1 MSTVKESIPE
11 EFLRDVEQSI
21 EILRECGAQRIYL
34 FGSIV
39 DDRRS
44 RLPRDLN
51 IAVSGL
57 PPERFFSAYARLM
70 DRLEHEFDLVDLD
83 LESAFTESLRKHFQ
97 LEQVAYRPP
106 LALGLN

>member
-1 MSTVKESIPE
+1 MSMLKESIPE
-11 EFLRDVEQSI
+11 EFLRDVDRAI
-21 EILRECGAQRIYL
+21 EILQECGAQQIYL

-44 RLPRDLN
+44 APPRDLD

-57 PPERFFSAYARLM
+57 PPERFFSAYAQLM

-83 LESAFTESLRKHFQ
+83 LESAFTETLTKHGQ
-97 LEQVAYRPP
+97 LQQVA
-106 LALGLN
+106 